1 MYIRTV
7 KKQIMAHPLINLMI
21 IIQMCVVFVVTIFT
35 ISAVEAK
42 LRDYYI
48 VKDLL
53 ESDGLFCGGLF
64 LSPEKEGEQMKDT
77 DYIKSN
83 LKNVDFVST
92 ISFSG
97 FQTGVDENNI
107 VESAYTLIYDDY
119 SANLYKPRMAD
130 GVWITECSD
139 DCEYPQAVITE
150 NPFGYKVGDVIK
162 IDGDEK
168 EQTIKIIGIIGDNE
182 KYLAAN
188 SSDGSREQPYTVLFD
203 KHFNKIRDEL
213 TNRGMSEEEIEET
226 LGVFGYETD
235 SDPYNQPEFFFSM
248 DEWKKTGEECS
259 MSNSLFIKYN
269 DDITD
274 EEKIY
279 NYRFM
284 TQQIDVL
291 TFALR
296 FSDIQKNS
304 MKIVNDDI
312 DILVPIIVAVLLL
325 ALIGSLSSNAI
336 NCKTNM
342 KNYSVYYLCGGEKKN
357 IIMINLLH
365 NSVIIMLS
373 FILSLIGLL
382 LLSVFNV
389 FENTVIRFS
398 LYHIPAVILIAMV
411 FVMLSCIVPLM
422 MIKRKNLS
430 ETLKAKENEL

>member
-7 KKQIMAHPLINLMI
+7 KKQLLAHPLINLLI
-21 IIQMCVVFVVTIFT
+21 IIQMCVVFAVSMFT
-35 ISAVEAK
+35 ISVVEAK
-42 LRDYYI
+42 LKDYYV

-168 EQTIKIIGIIGDNE
+168 ELTIKIIGIIGDNE
-182 KYLAAN
+182 KYLATN
-188 SSDGSREQPYTVLFD
+188 TSEESREPSYTVMFRR
-203 KHFNKIRDEL
+203 HFNKIRDEL
-213 TNRGMSEEEIEET
+213 ANQDMPEEEIEET

-342 KNYSVYYLCGGEKKN
+342 KNYSVYYLCGSEKKN
-357 IIMINLLH
+357 IILINLLH
-365 NSVIIMLS
+365 NCVVLMISLILSVIV
-373 FILSLIGLL
+373 LL
-382 LLSVFNV
+382 LLGVFKV
-389 FENTVIRFS
+389 FENTVIHFS
-398 LYHIPAVILIAMV
+398 MYYIPAVIAIAAF
-411 FVMLSCIVPLM
+411 FVILSCIVPLT
-422 MIKRKNLS
+422 MIKRNNLS
-430 ETLKAKENEL
+430 EALKSKENEL

>member
-203 KHFNKIRDEL
+203 KHFNKIRD
-213 TNRGMSEEEIEET
+213 
-226 LGVFGYETD
+226 
-235 SDPYNQPEFFFSM
+235 
-248 DEWKKTGEECS
+248 
-259 MSNSLFIKYN
+259 
-269 DDITD
+269 
-274 EEKIY
+274 
-279 NYRFM
+279 
-284 TQQIDVL
+284 
-291 TFALR
+291 
-296 FSDIQKNS
+296 
-304 MKIVNDDI
+304 
-312 DILVPIIVAVLLL
+312 
-325 ALIGSLSSNAI
+325 
-336 NCKTNM
+336 
-342 KNYSVYYLCGGEKKN
+342 
-357 IIMINLLH
+357 
-365 NSVIIMLS
+365 
-373 FILSLIGLL
+373 
-382 LLSVFNV
+382 
-389 FENTVIRFS
+389 
-398 LYHIPAVILIAMV
+398 AVILAGRGRDFHTAANDKVVIEAADKVAAEYKDQADKPIVVSVVFRPGNAMGEAEKAD
-411 FVMLSCIVPLM
+411 IV
-422 MIKRKNLS
+422 IKKYTFTPVN
-430 ETLKAKENEL
+430 